1 MATSS
6 EHDGGPAEPLWKLQ
20 QRQRLLLSIASR
32 GSSEAAALIIPGI
45 VVWLQR
51 HETGAFQAPLL
62 LWWLGMALMACVFV
76 GLRRQLRRD
85 LGAAVPSAEL
95 PTRLQRWER
104 VMGRMALLNAG
115 SWALAIPLTHGSGH
129 EFRLFIYLVLCGV
142 VASAATFLAPAAAVF
157 KRFFGVLYGAMLLAV
172 VWYFPNRG
180 LYLLPLL
187 MLYGATIARHAWGA
201 RQLMQQQWAQER
213 DRQLLAERYL
223 AAKEQAEQALE
234 AKSRFLSAASHDLR
248 QPLHALGLLVETA
261 RQRNADG
268 ALAGVLDDAQACAQ
282 SLGTMCNDLLDLS
295 RLENGSW
302 ELRAQ
307 VMDLRI
313 LLGDATRLFAAEAR
327 QRGLVLRWRV
337 ARGMD
342 SLVRADE
349 ALLRQMVFNLLHN
362 ALRYTQRG
370 GVLLAARVHGGGW
383 RIEVWDTGLGIA
395 AEDRPHVFAPHFRA
409 RSGQAARRAAQPAAE
424 HLPGVSSQGLGLAVV
439 AAAARRMGVEHGL
452 LSTPGRGSCF
462 WLQLSPSLNVQADLP
477 LGHAQAQAGAGAEA
491 VANPPGRPLLQGR
504 CWVVDDDVQV
514 AQALAGLL
522 RGWGLTVDVAAA
534 GREAQA
540 WLAAGQH
547 PDFVLCDH
555 QLAQGENG
563 FALLQNVLAQSPQ
576 AAGALL
582 SGDPSAALEQQA
594 QELGYLLLRKPVDPL
609 ALRALLQ
616 RRLAVAGA

>member
-6 EHDGGPAEPLWKLQ
+6 EQGGGPAEPLWKLQ

-51 HETGAFQAPLL
+51 HETGAFQVPLL
-62 LWWLGMALMACVFV
+62 LWWLGMAFMACVFV

-95 PTRLQRWER
+95 PARLQRWER

-201 RQLMQQQWAQER
+201 RQLMLQQWAQER

-295 RLENGSW
+295 RLENGTW

-409 RSGQAARRAAQPAAE
+409 RSGQAARRAAQPAAD

-439 AAAARRMGVEHGL
+439 AAAARRMGVDHGL

-462 WLQLSPSLNVQADLP
+462 WLQLPSSLNVQAALP
-477 LGHAQAQAGAGAEA
+477 QSEGSSEGPQAQAQSR
-491 VANPPGRPLLQGR
+491 PPLLQGR
-504 CWVVDDDVQV
+504 CWVVDDDAQV
-514 AQALAGLL
+514 ARALAGLL
-522 RGWGLTVDVAAA
+522 RDWGLQVDVAAT
-534 GREAQA
+534 GREVAD

-555 QLAQGENG
+555 HLARGENG
-563 FALLQNVLAQSPQ
+563 FALLQNVLPQAPQ

-582 SGDPSAALEQQA
+582 SGEPSPALEQEA

-609 ALRALLQ
+609 ALLALLQ

>member
-6 EHDGGPAEPLWKLQ
+6 EHGGGPAEPLWKLQ

-51 HETGAFQAPLL
+51 HETGAFQVPLL
-62 LWWLGMALMACVFV
+62 LWWLGMAFMACVFV

-201 RQLMQQQWAQER
+201 RQLMLQQWAQER

-295 RLENGSW
+295 RLENGTW

-342 SLVRADE
+342 SRVRADE

-409 RSGQAARRAAQPAAE
+409 RSGQAARRAAQPAAD

-462 WLQLSPSLNVQADLP
+462 WLQLPSSLNVQAALP
-477 LGHAQAQAGAGAEA
+477 QSEGSSEGPQAQAQSR
-491 VANPPGRPLLQGR
+491 PPLLQGR
-504 CWVVDDDVQV
+504 CWVVDDDAQV
-514 AQALAGLL
+514 ARALAGLL
-522 RGWGLTVDVAAA
+522 RDWGLQVDVAAT
-534 GREAQA
+534 GREVAD

-555 QLAQGENG
+555 HLARGENG
-563 FALLQNVLAQSPQ
+563 FALLQNVLAQAPQ

-582 SGDPSAALEQQA
+582 SGEPSPALEQEA

-609 ALRALLQ
+609 ALLALLQ

>member
-6 EHDGGPAEPLWKLQ
+6 EQGGGPAEPLWKLQ

-51 HETGAFQAPLL
+51 HETGAFQVPLL
-62 LWWLGMALMACVFV
+62 LWWLGMAFMACVFV

-95 PTRLQRWER
+95 PARLQRWER

-201 RQLMQQQWAQER
+201 RQLMLQQWAQER

-295 RLENGSW
+295 RLENGTW

-409 RSGQAARRAAQPAAE
+409 RSGQAARRAAQPAAD

-439 AAAARRMGVEHGL
+439 AAAARRMGVDHGL

-462 WLQLSPSLNVQADLP
+462 WLQLP
-477 LGHAQAQAGAGAEA
+477 
-491 VANPPGRPLLQGR
+491 
-504 CWVVDDDVQV
+504 
-514 AQALAGLL
+514 
-522 RGWGLTVDVAAA
+522 
-534 GREAQA
+534 
-540 WLAAGQH
+540 
-547 PDFVLCDH
+547 
-555 QLAQGENG
+555 
-563 FALLQNVLAQSPQ
+563 
-576 AAGALL
+576 
-582 SGDPSAALEQQA
+582 
-594 QELGYLLLRKPVDPL
+594 
-609 ALRALLQ
+609 
-616 RRLAVAGA
+616 

>member
-6 EHDGGPAEPLWKLQ
+6 EHGGGPAEPLWKLQ

-32 GSSEAAALIIPGI
+32 GSSEAAALVIPGI

-51 HETGAFQAPLL
+51 RETGAFQAPLL

-76 GLRRQLRRD
+76 SLRRQLRRD

-95 PTRLQRWER
+95 PARLHRWER
-104 VMGRMALLNAG
+104 VMGRMALLNAS

-142 VASAATFLAPAAAVF
+142 VASAATFLAPASAVF

-172 VWYFPNRG
+172 VWYFPHKG

-201 RQLMQQQWAQER
+201 RQLMLQQWAQER
-213 DRQLLAERYL
+213 DRQLLADRYL

-295 RLENGSW
+295 RLESGSW

-327 QRGLVLRWRV
+327 QRALVLRWRV

-409 RSGQAARRAAQPAAE
+409 RSGQGARRSVQSATDS
-424 HLPGVSSQGLGLAVV
+424 LPGVSSQGLGLAVV
-439 AAAARRMGVEHGL
+439 AAAARRMGVDHGL

-462 WLQLSPSLNVQADLP
+462 WLQLPSSLNVQAALP
-477 LGHAQAQAGAGAEA
+477 QPEGSSEGPQAQAR
-491 VANPPGRPLLQGR
+491 PPLLQGR
-504 CWVVDDDVQV
+504 CWVVDDDAQV
-514 AQALAGLL
+514 ARALAGLL
-522 RGWGLTVDVAAA
+522 RDWGLQVDVAAT
-534 GREAQA
+534 GREVAA

-555 QLAQGENG
+555 HLAQGENG
-563 FALLQNVLAQSPQ
+563 FALLQNVLAQAPQ

-582 SGDPSAALEQQA
+582 SGEPSPALEQEA
-594 QELGYLLLRKPVDPL
+594 QDQGYLLLRKPVDPV
-609 ALRALLQ
+609 ALQALLQ
-616 RRLAVAGA
+616 RRLAVDGA

>member
-6 EHDGGPAEPLWKLQ
+6 EHGGGPAEPLWKLQ

-51 HETGAFQAPLL
+51 HETGAFQVPLL
-62 LWWLGMALMACVFV
+62 LWWLGMAFMACVFV

-295 RLENGSW
+295 RLENGTW

-409 RSGQAARRAAQPAAE
+409 RSGQAARRAAQPAAD

-462 WLQLSPSLNVQADLP
+462 WLQLPSSLNVQAALP
-477 LGHAQAQAGAGAEA
+477 QSEGSSDGPQAQAR
-491 VANPPGRPLLQGR
+491 PPLLQGR
-504 CWVVDDDVQV
+504 CWVVDDDAQV
-514 AQALAGLL
+514 ARALAGLL
-522 RGWGLTVDVAAA
+522 RDWGLQVNVAAT
-534 GREAQA
+534 GREVAD

-555 QLAQGENG
+555 HLAQGENG

-582 SGDPSAALEQQA
+582 SGEPSPALEQEA

-609 ALRALLQ
+609 ALLALLQ

>member
-6 EHDGGPAEPLWKLQ
+6 EHGGGPAEPLWKLQ

-51 HETGAFQAPLL
+51 HETGAFQVPLL
-62 LWWLGMALMACVFV
+62 LWWLGMAFMACVFV

-95 PTRLQRWER
+95 PARLQRWER

-201 RQLMQQQWAQER
+201 RQLMLQQWAQER

-295 RLENGSW
+295 RLENGTW

-342 SLVRADE
+342 SRVRADE

-362 ALRYTQRG
+362 ALRYTQHG

-409 RSGQAARRAAQPAAE
+409 RSGQAARRAAQPAAD

-462 WLQLSPSLNVQADLP
+462 WLQLPSSLNVQAALP
-477 LGHAQAQAGAGAEA
+477 QSEGSSEGSQAQAQSR
-491 VANPPGRPLLQGR
+491 PPLLQGR
-504 CWVVDDDVQV
+504 CWVVDDDAQV
-514 AQALAGLL
+514 ARALAGLL
-522 RGWGLTVDVAAA
+522 RDWGLQVDVAAT
-534 GREAQA
+534 GREVAD

-555 QLAQGENG
+555 HLARGENG
-563 FALLQNVLAQSPQ
+563 FALLQNVLAQAPQ

-582 SGDPSAALEQQA
+582 SGEPSPALEQEA

-609 ALRALLQ
+609 ALLALLQ

>member
-6 EHDGGPAEPLWKLQ
+6 EHGGGPAEPLWKLQ

-51 HETGAFQAPLL
+51 HETGAFQVPLL
-62 LWWLGMALMACVFV
+62 LWWLGMAFMACVFV

-95 PTRLQRWER
+95 PARLQRWER

-201 RQLMQQQWAQER
+201 RQLMLQQWAQER

-295 RLENGSW
+295 RLENGTW

-342 SLVRADE
+342 SRVRVDE

-409 RSGQAARRAAQPAAE
+409 RSGQAARRAAQPAAD

-462 WLQLSPSLNVQADLP
+462 WLQLPSSLNVQAALP
-477 LGHAQAQAGAGAEA
+477 QSEGPSEGPQAQAR
-491 VANPPGRPLLQGR
+491 PPLLQGR
-504 CWVVDDDVQV
+504 CWVVDDDAQV
-514 AQALAGLL
+514 ARALAGLL
-522 RGWGLTVDVAAA
+522 RDWGLQVDVAAT
-534 GREAQA
+534 GREVAD

-555 QLAQGENG
+555 HLAQGENG

-582 SGDPSAALEQQA
+582 SGESSPALEQEA

-609 ALRALLQ
+609 ALLALLQ

>member
-6 EHDGGPAEPLWKLQ
+6 EQGGGPAEPLWKLQ

-51 HETGAFQAPLL
+51 HETGAFQVPLL
-62 LWWLGMALMACVFV
+62 LWWLGMAFMACVFV

-95 PTRLQRWER
+95 PARLQRWER

-142 VASAATFLAPAAAVF
+142 VASAATFLAPASAVF

-201 RQLMQQQWAQER
+201 RQLMLQQWAQER

-295 RLENGSW
+295 RLENGTW

-342 SLVRADE
+342 SRVRADE

-409 RSGQAARRAAQPAAE
+409 RSGQAARRAAQPAAD

-462 WLQLSPSLNVQADLP
+462 WLQLPSSLNVQAALP
-477 LGHAQAQAGAGAEA
+477 QSEGPSEGPQAQAHSR
-491 VANPPGRPLLQGR
+491 PPLLQGR
-504 CWVVDDDVQV
+504 CWVVDDDAQV
-514 AQALAGLL
+514 ARALAGLL
-522 RGWGLTVDVAAA
+522 RDWGLQVDVAAT
-534 GREAQA
+534 GREVAD

-555 QLAQGENG
+555 HLAQGENG
-563 FALLQNVLAQSPQ
+563 FALLQNVLAQAPQ

-582 SGDPSAALEQQA
+582 SGEPSPALEQEA

-609 ALRALLQ
+609 ALLALLQ

>member
-6 EHDGGPAEPLWKLQ
+6 EHGGGPAEPLWKLQ

-51 HETGAFQAPLL
+51 HETGAFQVPLL
-62 LWWLGMALMACVFV
+62 LWWLGMAFMACVFV

-295 RLENGSW
+295 RLENGTW

-313 LLGDATRLFAAEAR
+313 LLSDATRLFAAEAR

-409 RSGQAARRAAQPAAE
+409 RSGQAARRAAQPVAD

-439 AAAARRMGVEHGL
+439 AAAARRMGVDHGL

-462 WLQLSPSLNVQADLP
+462 WLQLPSSLNVQAALP
-477 LGHAQAQAGAGAEA
+477 LSEGSSEGSQAQAQAR
-491 VANPPGRPLLQGR
+491 PPLLHGR
-504 CWVVDDDVQV
+504 CWVVDDDAQV
-514 AQALAGLL
+514 ARALAGLL
-522 RGWGLTVDVAAA
+522 RDWGLQVDVAAT
-534 GREAQA
+534 GREVAD

-555 QLAQGENG
+555 HLARGENG
-563 FALLQNVLAQSPQ
+563 FALLQNVLAQAPQ

-582 SGDPSAALEQQA
+582 SGEPSPALEQEA

-609 ALRALLQ
+609 ALLALLQ

>member
-6 EHDGGPAEPLWKLQ
+6 EQGGGPAEPLWKLQ

-51 HETGAFQAPLL
+51 HETGAFQVPLL
-62 LWWLGMALMACVFV
+62 LWWLGMAFMACVFV

-95 PTRLQRWER
+95 PARLQRWER

-201 RQLMQQQWAQER
+201 RQLMLQQWAQER

-295 RLENGSW
+295 RLENGTW

-349 ALLRQMVFNLLHN
+349 ALLRQMVFN
-362 ALRYTQRG
+362 
-370 GVLLAARVHGGGW
+370 GGGW

-409 RSGQAARRAAQPAAE
+409 RSGQAARRAAQPAAD

-439 AAAARRMGVEHGL
+439 AAAARRMGVDHGL

-462 WLQLSPSLNVQADLP
+462 WLQLPSSLNVQAALP
-477 LGHAQAQAGAGAEA
+477 QSEGSSEGPQAQAQSR
-491 VANPPGRPLLQGR
+491 PPLLQGR
-504 CWVVDDDVQV
+504 CWVVDDDAQV
-514 AQALAGLL
+514 ARALAGLL
-522 RGWGLTVDVAAA
+522 RDWGLQVDVAAT
-534 GREAQA
+534 GREVAD

-555 QLAQGENG
+555 HLARGENG

-582 SGDPSAALEQQA
+582 SGEPSPALEQEA
-594 QELGYLLLRKPVDPL
+594 QEFGYLLLSKPVDPL
-609 ALRALLQ
+609 ALLALLQ

>member
-6 EHDGGPAEPLWKLQ
+6 EHGGGPAEPLWKLQ

-51 HETGAFQAPLL
+51 HETGAFQVPLL
-62 LWWLGMALMACVFV
+62 LWWLGMAFMACVFV

-95 PTRLQRWER
+95 PARLQRWER

-142 VASAATFLAPAAAVF
+142 VASAATFLAPASAVF

-201 RQLMQQQWAQER
+201 RQLMLQQWAQER

-295 RLENGSW
+295 RLENGTW

-349 ALLRQMVFNLLHN
+349 ALLRQMVFTLLHN

-409 RSGQAARRAAQPAAE
+409 RSGQAARRAAQPAAD

-439 AAAARRMGVEHGL
+439 AAAARRMGVDHGL

-462 WLQLSPSLNVQADLP
+462 WLQLPSSLNVQAALP
-477 LGHAQAQAGAGAEA
+477 QSEGPSEGPQAQAQAQAR
-491 VANPPGRPLLQGR
+491 PPLLQGR
-504 CWVVDDDVQV
+504 CWVVDDDAQV
-514 AQALAGLL
+514 ARALAGLL
-522 RGWGLTVDVAAA
+522 RDWGLQVDVAAT
-534 GREAQA
+534 GREVAD

-555 QLAQGENG
+555 HLAQGENG

-582 SGDPSAALEQQA
+582 SGESSPALEQEA

-609 ALRALLQ
+609 ALLALLQ

>member
-1 MATSS
+1 
-6 EHDGGPAEPLWKLQ
+6 
-20 QRQRLLLSIASR
+20 RQRLA
-32 GSSEAAALIIPGI
+32 
-45 VVWLQR
+45 
-51 HETGAFQAPLL
+51 
-62 LWWLGMALMACVFV
+62 
-76 GLRRQLRRD
+76 
-85 LGAAVPSAEL
+85 
-95 PTRLQRWER
+95 
-104 VMGRMALLNAG
+104 GRY
-115 SWALAIPLTHGSGH
+115 
-129 EFRLFIYLVLCGV
+129 R
-142 VASAATFLAPAAAVF
+142 
-157 KRFFGVLYGAMLLAV
+157 
-172 VWYFPNRG
+172 
-180 LYLLPLL
+180 
-187 MLYGATIARHAWGA
+187 
-201 RQLMQQQWAQER
+201 
-213 DRQLLAERYL
+213 
-223 AAKEQAEQALE
+223 AAKGQAEQALE

-295 RLENGSW
+295 RLENGTW

-409 RSGQAARRAAQPAAE
+409 RSGQAARRAAQPAAD

-439 AAAARRMGVEHGL
+439 AAAARRMGVDHGL

-462 WLQLSPSLNVQADLP
+462 WLQLPSSLNVQAALP
-477 LGHAQAQAGAGAEA
+477 QSEGSSEGPQAQAQSR
-491 VANPPGRPLLQGR
+491 PPLLQGR
-504 CWVVDDDVQV
+504 CWVVDDDAQV
-514 AQALAGLL
+514 ARALAGLL
-522 RGWGLTVDVAAA
+522 RDWGLQVDVAAT
-534 GREAQA
+534 GREVAD

-555 QLAQGENG
+555 HLARGENG

-582 SGDPSAALEQQA
+582 SGEPSPALEQEA

-609 ALRALLQ
+609 ALLALLQ

>member
-6 EHDGGPAEPLWKLQ
+6 EHGGGPAEPLWKLQ

-62 LWWLGMALMACVFV
+62 LWWLGMAFMACVFV

-95 PTRLQRWER
+95 PARLQRWER

-201 RQLMQQQWAQER
+201 RQLMLQQWAQER

-295 RLENGSW
+295 RLENGTW

-342 SLVRADE
+342 SRVRADE

-409 RSGQAARRAAQPAAE
+409 RSGQAARRAAQPAAD

-462 WLQLSPSLNVQADLP
+462 WLQLPSSLNVQAALP
-477 LGHAQAQAGAGAEA
+477 QSEGPSEGPQAQSR
-491 VANPPGRPLLQGR
+491 PPLLQGR
-504 CWVVDDDVQV
+504 CWVVDDDAQV
-514 AQALAGLL
+514 ARALAGLL
-522 RGWGLTVDVAAA
+522 RDWGLQVDVAAT
-534 GREAQA
+534 GREVAD

-555 QLAQGENG
+555 HLAQGENG

-582 SGDPSAALEQQA
+582 SGESSPALEQEA

-609 ALRALLQ
+609 ALLALLQ

>member
-6 EHDGGPAEPLWKLQ
+6 EHGGGLAEPLWKLQ

-51 HETGAFQAPLL
+51 HETGAFQVPLL
-62 LWWLGMALMACVFV
+62 LWWLGMAFMACVFV

-95 PTRLQRWER
+95 PARLQRWER

-295 RLENGSW
+295 RLENGTW

-342 SLVRADE
+342 SRVRADE

-409 RSGQAARRAAQPAAE
+409 RSGQAARRAAQPAAD

-462 WLQLSPSLNVQADLP
+462 WLQLPSSLNVQAALP
-477 LGHAQAQAGAGAEA
+477 QSEGPSERSQAQAHSR
-491 VANPPGRPLLQGR
+491 PPLLQGR
-504 CWVVDDDVQV
+504 CWVVDDDAQV
-514 AQALAGLL
+514 ARALAGLL
-522 RGWGLTVDVAAA
+522 RDWGLQVDVAAT
-534 GREAQA
+534 GREVAD

-555 QLAQGENG
+555 HLAQGENG
-563 FALLQNVLAQSPQ
+563 FALLQNVLAQAPQ

-582 SGDPSAALEQQA
+582 SGEPSPALEQAA

-609 ALRALLQ
+609 ALLALLQ

>member
-51 HETGAFQAPLL
+51 HETGAFQVPLL
-62 LWWLGMALMACVFV
+62 LWWLGMAFMACVFV

-201 RQLMQQQWAQER
+201 RQLMLQQWAQER

-268 ALAGVLDDAQACAQ
+268 ELAGVLDDAQACAQ

-295 RLENGSW
+295 RLENGTW

-409 RSGQAARRAAQPAAE
+409 RSGQAARRAAQPAAD

-462 WLQLSPSLNVQADLP
+462 WLQLPSSLNVQAALP
-477 LGHAQAQAGAGAEA
+477 QSEGSSEGPQAQAQSR
-491 VANPPGRPLLQGR
+491 PPLLQGR
-504 CWVVDDDVQV
+504 CWVVDDDAQV
-514 AQALAGLL
+514 ARALAGLL
-522 RGWGLTVDVAAA
+522 RDWGLQVDVAAT
-534 GREAQA
+534 GREVAD
-540 WLAAGQH
+540 WLVAGQH

-555 QLAQGENG
+555 HLAQGENG
-563 FALLQNVLAQSPQ
+563 FALLQNVLAQAPQ

-582 SGDPSAALEQQA
+582 SGEPSPALEQEA

-609 ALRALLQ
+609 ALLALLQ

>member
-6 EHDGGPAEPLWKLQ
+6 EHGGGPAEPLWKLQ

-51 HETGAFQAPLL
+51 HETGAFQVPLL
-62 LWWLGMALMACVFV
+62 LWWLGMAVMACVFV

-295 RLENGSW
+295 RLENGTW

-409 RSGQAARRAAQPAAE
+409 RSGQAARRAAQPAAD

-462 WLQLSPSLNVQADLP
+462 WLQLPSSLNVQAALP
-477 LGHAQAQAGAGAEA
+477 QSEGSSEGSQAQAQEQSR
-491 VANPPGRPLLQGR
+491 PPLLQGR
-504 CWVVDDDVQV
+504 CWVVDDDAQV
-514 AQALAGLL
+514 ARALAGLL
-522 RGWGLTVDVAAA
+522 RDWGLQVDVAAT
-534 GREAQA
+534 GREVAD

-555 QLAQGENG
+555 HLARGENG
-563 FALLQNVLAQSPQ
+563 FALLQNVLAQAPQ

-582 SGDPSAALEQQA
+582 SGEPSPALEQEA

-609 ALRALLQ
+609 ALLALLQ

>member
-6 EHDGGPAEPLWKLQ
+6 EHGGGPAEPLWKLQ

-51 HETGAFQAPLL
+51 HETGAFQVPLL
-62 LWWLGMALMACVFV
+62 LWWLGMAFMACVFV

-95 PTRLQRWER
+95 PARLQRWER

-142 VASAATFLAPAAAVF
+142 VASAATFLAPASAVF

-295 RLENGSW
+295 RLENGTW

-409 RSGQAARRAAQPAAE
+409 RSGQAARRAAQPAAD

-462 WLQLSPSLNVQADLP
+462 WLQLPSSLNVQAALP
-477 LGHAQAQAGAGAEA
+477 QSEGSSEGPQAQAQAQAR
-491 VANPPGRPLLQGR
+491 PPLLQGR
-504 CWVVDDDVQV
+504 CWVVDDDAQV
-514 AQALAGLL
+514 ARALAGLL
-522 RGWGLTVDVAAA
+522 RDWGLQVDVAAT
-534 GREAQA
+534 GREVAD

-555 QLAQGENG
+555 HLAQGENG
-563 FALLQNVLAQSPQ
+563 FALLQNVLAQAPQ

-582 SGDPSAALEQQA
+582 SGEPSPALEQEA

-609 ALRALLQ
+609 ALLALLQ

>member
-6 EHDGGPAEPLWKLQ
+6 EHGGGPAEPLWKLQ

-51 HETGAFQAPLL
+51 HETGAFQVLLL
-62 LWWLGMALMACVFV
+62 LWWLGMAFMACVFV

-201 RQLMQQQWAQER
+201 RQLMLQQWAQER

-295 RLENGSW
+295 RLENGTW

-409 RSGQAARRAAQPAAE
+409 RSGQAARRAAQPAAD

-462 WLQLSPSLNVQADLP
+462 WLQLPSSLNVQAALP
-477 LGHAQAQAGAGAEA
+477 QSEGPSEGPQAQAR
-491 VANPPGRPLLQGR
+491 PPLLQGR
-504 CWVVDDDVQV
+504 CWVVDDDAQV
-514 AQALAGLL
+514 ARALAGLL
-522 RGWGLTVDVAAA
+522 RDWGLQVDVAAT
-534 GREAQA
+534 GREVAD

-555 QLAQGENG
+555 HLAQGENG

-582 SGDPSAALEQQA
+582 SGESSPALEQEA

-609 ALRALLQ
+609 ALLALLQ

>member
-6 EHDGGPAEPLWKLQ
+6 EHGGGPAEPLWKLQ

-62 LWWLGMALMACVFV
+62 LWWLGMAFMACVFV

-95 PTRLQRWER
+95 PARLQRWER

-142 VASAATFLAPAAAVF
+142 VASAATFLAPASAVF

-201 RQLMQQQWAQER
+201 RQLMLQQWAQER

-295 RLENGSW
+295 RLENGTW

-409 RSGQAARRAAQPAAE
+409 RSGQAARRAAQPAAD

-439 AAAARRMGVEHGL
+439 AAAARRMGVDHGL

-462 WLQLSPSLNVQADLP
+462 WLQLPSSLNVQAALP
-477 LGHAQAQAGAGAEA
+477 QSEGPSEGPQAQAQAQAR
-491 VANPPGRPLLQGR
+491 PPLLQGR
-504 CWVVDDDVQV
+504 CWVVDDDAQV
-514 AQALAGLL
+514 ARALAGLL
-522 RGWGLTVDVAAA
+522 RDWGLQVDVAAT
-534 GREAQA
+534 GREVAD

-555 QLAQGENG
+555 HLAQGENG

-582 SGDPSAALEQQA
+582 SGESSPALEQEA

-609 ALRALLQ
+609 ALLALLQ

>member
-51 HETGAFQAPLL
+51 HETGAFQVPLL
-62 LWWLGMALMACVFV
+62 LWWLGMAFMACVFV

-95 PTRLQRWER
+95 PARLQRWER

-142 VASAATFLAPAAAVF
+142 VASAATFLAPASAVF

-201 RQLMQQQWAQER
+201 RQLMLQQWAQER

-295 RLENGSW
+295 RLENGTW

-342 SLVRADE
+342 SRVRADE

-409 RSGQAARRAAQPAAE
+409 RSGQAARRAAQPAAD

-462 WLQLSPSLNVQADLP
+462 WLQLPSSLNVQAALP
-477 LGHAQAQAGAGAEA
+477 QSEGPSEGPQAQAQAQSR
-491 VANPPGRPLLQGR
+491 PPLLQGR
-504 CWVVDDDVQV
+504 CWVVDDDAQV
-514 AQALAGLL
+514 ARALAGLL
-522 RGWGLTVDVAAA
+522 RDWGLQVDVAAT
-534 GREAQA
+534 GREVAD

-555 QLAQGENG
+555 HLAQGENG

-582 SGDPSAALEQQA
+582 SGEPSPALEQEA

-609 ALRALLQ
+609 ALLALLQ

>member
-6 EHDGGPAEPLWKLQ
+6 EHGGGPAEPLWKLQ

-51 HETGAFQAPLL
+51 HETGAFQVPLL
-62 LWWLGMALMACVFV
+62 LWWLGMAFMACVFV

-201 RQLMQQQWAQER
+201 RQLMLQQWAQER

-295 RLENGSW
+295 RLENGTW

-342 SLVRADE
+342 SRVRADE

-409 RSGQAARRAAQPAAE
+409 RSGQAARRAAQPAAGP
-424 HLPGVSSQGLGLAVV
+424 LPGVSSQGLGLAVV

-462 WLQLSPSLNVQADLP
+462 WLQLPSSLNVQAALP
-477 LGHAQAQAGAGAEA
+477 QSEGSSEGAQAQAQAQAK
-491 VANPPGRPLLQGR
+491 PPLLQGR
-504 CWVVDDDVQV
+504 CWVVDDDAQV
-514 AQALAGLL
+514 ARALAGLL
-522 RGWGLTVDVAAA
+522 RDWGLQVDVAAT
-534 GREAQA
+534 GREVAD

-555 QLAQGENG
+555 HLAQGENG

-582 SGDPSAALEQQA
+582 SGEPSPALEQEA

-609 ALRALLQ
+609 ALLALLQ

>member
-6 EHDGGPAEPLWKLQ
+6 EHGGGPAESLWKLQ

-51 HETGAFQAPLL
+51 HETGAFQVPLL
-62 LWWLGMALMACVFV
+62 LWWLGMAFMACVFV

-201 RQLMQQQWAQER
+201 RQLMLQQWAQER

-295 RLENGSW
+295 RLENGTW

-409 RSGQAARRAAQPAAE
+409 RSGQAARRAAQPAAD

-462 WLQLSPSLNVQADLP
+462 WLQLPSSLNVQAALP
-477 LGHAQAQAGAGAEA
+477 QSEGPSEGPQAQAR
-491 VANPPGRPLLQGR
+491 PPLLQGR
-504 CWVVDDDVQV
+504 CWVVDDDAQV
-514 AQALAGLL
+514 ARALAGLL
-522 RGWGLTVDVAAA
+522 RDWGLQVDVAAT
-534 GREAQA
+534 GREVAD

-555 QLAQGENG
+555 HLAQGENG

-582 SGDPSAALEQQA
+582 SGESSPALEQEA

-609 ALRALLQ
+609 ALLALLQ

>member
-6 EHDGGPAEPLWKLQ
+6 EHGGGPAEPLWKLQ

-62 LWWLGMALMACVFV
+62 LWWLGMALMAGFFV

-95 PTRLQRWER
+95 PGRLQRWER

-115 SWALAIPLTHGSGH
+115 SWALAIPLTHGGGH

-157 KRFFGVLYGAMLLAV
+157 RRFFGVLYGAMLLAV
-172 VWYFPNRG
+172 VWYFPHRG

-327 QRGLVLRWRV
+327 QRGLSLRWRV

-342 SLVRADE
+342 SRVRVDE

-370 GVLLAARVHGGGW
+370 GVLLAARVHAGGW

-409 RSGQAARRAAQPAAE
+409 RSGRAARRTAQSATDS
-424 HLPGVSSQGLGLAVV
+424 LPGVSSQGLGLAVV
-439 AAAARRMGVEHGL
+439 AAAAHRMGVEHGL

-462 WLQLSPSLNVQADLP
+462 WLQLSPSLNVQAVLP
-477 LGHAQAQAGAGAEA
+477 QAQAPEHP
-491 VANPPGRPLLQGR
+491 NSRPLLQGR
-504 CWVVDDDVQV
+504 CWVVDDDAQV

-522 RGWGLTVDVAAA
+522 RGWGLAVDVGAS
-534 GREAQA
+534 GRETAA
-540 WLAAGQH
+540 WLAAGQR
-547 PDFVLCDH
+547 PDFMLCDH

-563 FALLQNVLAQSPQ
+563 FALLQSVLAQAPQ

-582 SGDPSAALEQQA
+582 SGDPSPALEQEA

-609 ALRALLQ
+609 ALLALLQ
-616 RRLAVAGA
+616 RRLAAAGA

>member
-6 EHDGGPAEPLWKLQ
+6 EHGGGPAEPLWKLQ

-62 LWWLGMALMACVFV
+62 LWWLGMAFMACVFV

-295 RLENGSW
+295 RLENGTW

-409 RSGQAARRAAQPAAE
+409 RSGQAARRAAQPAAD

-462 WLQLSPSLNVQADLP
+462 WLQLPSSLNVQAALP
-477 LGHAQAQAGAGAEA
+477 QSEGPSEGPQAQSR
-491 VANPPGRPLLQGR
+491 PPLLQGR
-504 CWVVDDDVQV
+504 CWVVDDDAQV
-514 AQALAGLL
+514 ARALAGLL
-522 RGWGLTVDVAAA
+522 RDWGLQVDVAAT
-534 GREAQA
+534 GREVAD

-555 QLAQGENG
+555 HLAQGENG

-582 SGDPSAALEQQA
+582 SGESSPALEQEA

-609 ALRALLQ
+609 ALLALLQ